1 MWCVYFA
8 VLALLITLWLLV
20 NLVRLLLQAPT
31 ILIVLLTFLV
41 HTQRYYTHGGIS
53 QA

>member
-8 VLALLITLWLLV
+8 VLALLIMLWLLV
-20 NLVRLLLQAPT
+20 KLVQHAPATLILLLT
-31 ILIVLLTFLV
+31 CLV